1 MEEEEESQRRQH
13 EQQRLCST
21 YRFRKI
27 YTAEEMEHYRRSKYV
42 AKFLERKGTAC
53 KASGVTYSTQLRA
66 FAQYIYHRNKQGQE
80 VDDYIDDLKKSGTPE
95 LPYDELAAFGSFL
108 QKERRGESALSANS
122 RRLIIKTAKQF
133 MRFSRVPVNN
143 EDFRDF
149 VSLPRQEQ
157 QDRRPITKREIIEL
171 LNGAKDARLK
181 TFLMFAAVSGARPIE
196 ICAVRLKDLDLGGN
210 NKQQQLPTVNF
221 RAEYSKMR
229 RARTRYITQ
238 ELKRQI
244 ELWLEIKYRQHKST
258 VTNPDGS
265 CAGQV
270 WAIPK
275 PKPDDLLFAK
285 WHPDGANPQPG
296 TLYDA
301 MQSEFS
307 ELVANVM
314 GQTGAAGW
322 EQDNNRRE
330 ITLYTCRRFV
340 KTVLSDLG
348 LEQFGEWWIGH
359 QHSVYW
365 SEPAQKIVETWKK
378 KVEPYLTFLDPG
390 QLEAREAEVSSQLEI
405 AQDRYR
411 QLQEQTNLMMRFV
424 TSGSKEERDEVLME
438 MVKKG
443 YLRP

>member
-1 MEEEEESQRRQH
+1 
-13 EQQRLCST
+13 
-21 YRFRKI
+21 
-27 YTAEEMEHYRRSKYV
+27 
-42 AKFLERKGTAC
+42 
-53 KASGVTYSTQLRA
+53 
-66 FAQYIYHRNKQGQE
+66 
-80 VDDYIDDLKKSGTPE
+80 
-95 LPYDELAAFGSFL
+95 
-108 QKERRGESALSANS
+108 
-122 RRLIIKTAKQF
+122 

-171 LNGAKDARLK
+171 LNGAKDVRLK
-181 TFLMFAAVSGARPIE
+181 TFLMFAAVSGARPTE
-196 ICAVRLKDLDLGGN
+196 ICAVRLRDLDLEA
-210 NKQQQLPTVNF
+210 KQQLSTVNF

-229 RARTRYITQ
+229 RARTRYITE

-244 ELWLEIKYRQHKST
+244 ELWLEIKYRRHKST

-265 CAGQV
+265 CGGQV

-314 GQTGAAGW
+314 GHTGAAEW
-322 EQDNNRRE
+322 EQDSNRRQV
-330 ITLYTCRRFV
+330 TLYVCRRFV
-340 KTVLSDLG
+340 KTTLSDLG

-365 SEPAQKIVETWKK
+365 SEPSQKIVETWKK

-390 QLEAREAEVSSQLEI
+390 QLEAREAVGQQGREGCGAGGNGKEGLPSTLTDSHTLTMTMMIAASEEEDDNVMVVTLSSPPL
-405 AQDRYR
+405 
-411 QLQEQTNLMMRFV
+411 
-424 TSGSKEERDEVLME
+424 GKSK
-438 MVKKG
+438 
-443 YLRP
+443 

>member
-1 MEEEEESQRRQH
+1 MMEKEEEQSQRQ
-13 EQQRLCST
+13 QQRLCST

-27 YTAEEMEHYRRSKYV
+27 YTPEEIEHYRRSKYI

-66 FAQYIYHRNKQGQE
+66 FAQYIYRRRHDHHQE
-80 VDDYIDDLKKSGTPE
+80 VDDYIDDLKKKSGTPE

-108 QKERRGESALSANS
+108 QKERRGELALSANS

-171 LNGAKDARLK
+171 LNGAKDVRLK

-196 ICAVRLKDLDLGGN
+196 ICAVRLKDLEL
-210 NKQQQLPTVNF
+210 QQQLPTVTF

-244 ELWLEIKYRQHKST
+244 ELWLEIKYRRHKST

-265 CAGQV
+265 CGGQV

-314 GQTGAAGW
+314 RHTGAAEW
-322 EQDNNRRE
+322 EQDSNRRQV
-330 ITLYTCRRFV
+330 TLYVCRRFV
-340 KTVLSDLG
+340 KTTLSDLG

-411 QLQEQTNLMMRFV
+411 QLQEQTGLMMRFV
-424 TSGSKEERDEVLME
+424 TSGSKEERDAVLVE